1 MLLIIDFDW
10 MVSSGDDSQSTAVQ
24 SSDYDDSLVLRHLPT
39 VSGVIYKKK
48 HWHVF
53 KSSNNKRSP

>member
-1 MLLIIDFDW
+1 

-24 SSDYDDSLVLRHLPT
+24 SSDYDDSLVLRHLTT
-39 VSGVIYKKK
+39 VSGVIYKKNIDTCL
-48 HWHVF
+48 

>member
-24 SSDYDDSLVLRHLPT
+24 SSDFDDSLVLRHLPT
-39 VSGVIYKKK
+39 VSGVIYIKK

-53 KSSNNKRSP
+53 KKF